1 MITKS
6 IIKAAEKA
14 TPFEQKARALF
25 AKRAPRLIAFGIISV
40 ASALIYWEIPKFDY
54 YFRDIMPVLGFIVL
68 VYLSITAAACFFAS
82 INKFTMTKF
91 IIANIAVTAI
101 HFLGTYI
108 SAIRFIDLSINNAY
122 WKLAIACFENQGVFI
137 YIPAIIL
144 SLLTGL
150 LITRTKK
157 PNEA

>member
-1 MITKS
+1 M
-6 IIKAAEKA
+6 
-14 TPFEQKARALF
+14 PFEQKARALF
-25 AKRAPRLIAFGIISV
+25 AKRAPRLIACGIISV
-40 ASALIYWEIPKFDY
+40 ASALIFWRIPKFDY

-68 VYLSITAAACFFAS
+68 IYLSITAAACFFAS

-101 HFLGTYI
+101 HLLGEYI
-108 SAIRFIDLSINNAY
+108 FSAIPFIDLSINNAY
-122 WKLAIACFENQGVFI
+122 WELAVGCLKQGVFI